1 MRPVEVVLIPPIPPH
16 RCFKC
21 LCGPSELREYFIDV
35 GCDTEFEGAVY
46 LCNECMKDLAID
58 PQFVLKKDLE
68 ELEASHEADKEEFRS
83 LQNSFAIAEQ
93 ALAKIGINLKEV
105 IGAINNGRFDSA
117 AAGSEQASDEGKRL
131 LVKSDFLSSTK
142 LDFSR

>member
-1 MRPVEVVLIPPIPPH
+1 MRPVELVLVPPIPPH

-21 LCGPSELREYFIDV
+21 MCGPSELRDYFIDL

-46 LCNECMKDLAID
+46 ICNECMKDLALD
-58 PQFVLKKDLE
+58 PQFVLKKDYDEVVALRE
-68 ELEASHEADKEEFRS
+68 EDAEKYRNYE
-83 LQNSFAIAEQ
+83 NSFAIAEQ

-105 IGAINNGRFDSA
+105 IGAINGRADSA
-117 AAGSEQASDEGKRL
+117 TSGSEQASDEGQRL

-142 LDFSR
+142 LDFSPR